1 MPRQARK
8 HAESGIY
15 HVMFRGIDRQLI
27 FEEPQDYLF
36 LLEII
41 GECKETCNF
50 RLYAYC
56 LMGNHVH
63 LLIQTTDDSLE
74 TIMKRIAGRYVYW
87 FNVKYKRIGHLLQ
100 DRFKSEAVE
109 DDAYFLT
116 VLRYIHQNPVKA
128 KLCSKPEG
136 YSFSSYAAYLGNDN
150 LVDTD
155 FALSILPLEEFI
167 SYNNA
172 ANSDSCLDVSA
183 IVRQAVTDDQAR
195 EIIRKISHCQTI
207 TEFQELDQK
216 KKAQFVKKIHEK
228 GVSVRQLSRLTGT
241 TKGMVEKWIKG

>member
-27 FEEPQDYLF
+27 FEDKQDYLF

-41 GECKETCNF
+41 QECKDICNF
-50 RLYAYC
+50 ELYAYC

-63 LLIQTTDDSLE
+63 LLIKTLDDSLE

-87 FNVKYKRIGHLLQ
+87 YNVKYKRIGHLLQ
-100 DRFKSEAVE
+100 DRFKSEPVE
-109 DDAYFLT
+109 DVAYFLT

-128 KLCSKPEG
+128 KMCSKPKD
-136 YSFSSYAAYLGNDN
+136 YAFSSYAAYIGNDD

-155 FALSILPLEEFI
+155 FALSMLPLDEFV
-167 SYNNA
+167 SFNNA
-172 ANSDSCLDVSA
+172 ANEDRCLDVSDKT
-183 IVRQAVTDDQAR
+183 RQAVTDDQAR
-195 EIIRKISHCQTI
+195 DFIHKVSRCQTI
-207 TEFQELDQK
+207 AEFQNLEQQ
-216 KKAQFVKKIHEK
+216 KKAQFIKKIHAK

-241 TKGMVEKWIKG
+241 SKGMVEKCIRG

>member
-8 HAESGIY
+8 HAESEIY

-27 FEEPQDYLF
+27 FEEKQDYLF

-41 GECKETCNF
+41 QECKDICNF
-50 RLYAYC
+50 ELYAYC

-63 LLIQTTDDSLE
+63 LLIKTLDDSLE

-87 FNVKYKRIGHLLQ
+87 YNVKYKRIGHLLQ
-100 DRFKSEAVE
+100 DRFKSEPVE
-109 DDAYFLT
+109 DDSYFLT

-128 KLCSKPEG
+128 KLCSKPED
-136 YSFSSYAAYLGNDN
+136 YPFSSYCAYLGNDD

-155 FALSILPLEEFI
+155 FALSMLPPDEFVRF
-167 SYNNA
+167 NNA
-172 ANSDSCLDVSA
+172 DNSDSCLDVA
-183 IVRQAVTDDQAR
+183 MKERQAVTDDQAR
-195 EIIRKISHCQTI
+195 EVIHKISHCQTI
-207 TEFQELDQK
+207 TEFQDLDEK
-216 KKAQFVKKIHEK
+216 KKARFVKKIHEK